1 MSMIKLPQ
9 KLTLFLMVAEF
20 ESKKTA
26 CFRLDWQKKDT
37 MAVYT
42 LQDKVYIYIYNF
54 YTFVLF
60 APRFHLLWKKKGP
73 DSDLTEHASLC
84 IAMT

>member
-1 MSMIKLPQ
+1 
-9 KLTLFLMVAEF
+9 MVAEF
-20 ESKKTA
+20 ESKKSA

-42 LQDKVYIYIYNF
+42 LQDKVYIYLYIIF
-54 YTFVLF
+54 IFI
-60 APRFHLLWKKKGP
+60 HLCYLHQDFTCCGKKKGP
-73 DSDLTEHASLC
+73 DSDLTEHAGLC